1 MRFALL
7 LCWPILCGLL
17 CGVAGAAGVHL
28 VQQSGNKGPPPPPIA
43 VYTAADGEANDVT
56 ATTVGSDVTFTDR
69 NATVT
74 AGAGCDQ
81 LDPHSVRC
89 RRIDRVV
96 VLTRDMDDRALAT
109 GAEVY
114 GGTGADT
121 LEGGGGLFG
130 EDGDDVLLGGP
141 GADGLSPGAG
151 SDRVYGGGG
160 DDRIL
165 DARYLVGDPPPPP
178 PEHDLFDGGP
188 GIDSVDYNV
197 RPDPGTLDLRRG
209 VGHAP
214 DFDTLVSVEGGASRR
229 NGDVFLGT
237 NAPNRF
243 VAWGRSFQDGRGGA
257 DTLDANAVHEED
269 RLDAGSGD
277 DRIDL
282 NNYDRYSGFT
292 RDRLRCGP
300 GSDTVGDPGP
310 NALIPA
316 DCERV
321 EYLGGTEV
329 RLPTG
334 DEAAREPVATVAG
347 YCELDPCGRL
357 TARLRL
363 ATSAPPAKS
372 PRSGATLATGTGARP
387 REFERARVRL
397 VANARGRRLLRRGNC
412 VLATLKVLGLS
423 DEGEHL
429 ILFRFGR
436 RCPPVPPLAP

>member
-1 MRFALL
+1 
-7 LCWPILCGLL
+7 
-17 CGVAGAAGVHL
+17 V
-28 VQQSGNKGPPPPPIA
+28 
-43 VYTAADGEANDVT
+43 
-56 ATTVGSDVTFTDR
+56 
-69 NATVT
+69 
-74 AGAGCDQ
+74 
-81 LDPHSVRC
+81 
-89 RRIDRVV
+89 
-96 VLTRDMDDRALAT
+96 LAT
-109 GAEVY
+109 GAEVH

-121 LEGGGGLFG
+121 LEGGSGLFG
-130 EDGDDVLLGGP
+130 NEGDDVLRGGP
-141 GADGLSPGAG
+141 GADGLGPGPG

-160 DDRIL
+160 DDKIV
-165 DARYLVGDPPPPP
+165 DAGYLVADPSPTF
-178 PEHDLFDGGP
+178 EHDLFDGGP
-188 GIDSVDYNV
+188 GLDSVDYGA
-197 RPDPGTLDLRRG
+197 RTDPGTLDLRRG

-214 DFDTLVSVEGGASRR
+214 DFDTLVSVEGGVSRR
-229 NGDVFLGT
+229 NGDAFLGT

-243 VAWGRSFQDGRGGA
+243 EAWGRSFQDGRGGA
-257 DTLDANAVHEED
+257 DTLDANAAYEKD

-300 GSDTVGDPGP
+300 GTDTVGDPGP

-321 EYLGGTEV
+321 DYNGGTEV

-334 DEAAREPVATVAG
+334 AAAAREPVATALG

-372 PRSGATLATGTGARP
+372 PRSGATLATGTAARP
-387 REFERARVRL
+387 REHERARIRL
-397 VANARGRRLLRRGNC
+397 APNAHGLRLLRRGSC
-412 VLATLKVLGLS
+412 VLATLKVLGLG